1 MISHRLCLM
10 VLLLPLVVAAPAVAK
25 DRPHII
31 LCMADDQ
38 GWGDVGYN
46 GHPVQK
52 TPVLDEMAKTGLRF
66 DNFYAAAP
74 VCSPTRGSVLTGRH
88 PNRFACFSWGHTLRP
103 QEVTVAEVLKMAGYT
118 TGHFGKWHLGPVRK
132 GSPVSPGNSGFDE
145 WASSPNFYENS
156 PLLSRNGKV
165 IETKGESSM
174 VTVELALG
182 FLRKAVAAKK
192 PSLTVIWFGNP
203 HTPHQGW
210 PELLKLY
217 DGQPNRLQNYYAE
230 VTGVDRAMGHL
241 RKELRK
247 LHIADNTL
255 LWYTSDNGGRR
266 PGSVGGLRGQKGS
279 LYEGGIRVP
288 AIIEWPAKIMKPA
301 VTKISCSTVD
311 IYPTLL
317 DVVGAKAAKQPVL
330 DGVSLLPLIEG
341 RMTKRDKPLGFW
353 VYPVRGKPMRSAA
366 LLKELQAEQKAG
378 KESADAQVLAADAGK
393 ITQKYPADRRPG
405 HAALIAG
412 DYKLHRIARGKG
424 PDRYSLYNLKTDPKE
439 TTDLIDRE
447 PAVAERL
454 KKRLT
459 AWQRS
464 IIGSL
469 NGDDYR

>member
-1 MISHRLCLM
+1 MISHPLRLL
-10 VLLLPLVVAAPAVAK
+10 VLLPAVFASSAVAN
-25 DRPHII
+25 DRPHIV

-38 GWGDVGYN
+38 GWGDVSYN
-46 GHPVQK
+46 GHKVLK
-52 TPVLDEMAKTGLRF
+52 TPVLDEMAKAGLRF

-103 QEVTVAEVLKMAGYT
+103 QEVTIAEVLKKAGYT

-132 GSPVSPGNSGFDE
+132 GSPVSPGHSGFDE
-145 WASSPNFYENS
+145 WASSPNFYDNS

-165 IETKGESSM
+165 IHTKGESSM
-174 VTVELALG
+174 VTVELAIK

-192 PSLTVIWFGNP
+192 PSLTVIWFGSP
-203 HTPHQGW
+203 HSPHRGW
-210 PELLKLY
+210 PELMKQY
-217 DGQPNRLQNYYAE
+217 AGQPKRLQNYYAE
-230 VTGVDRAMGHL
+230 VTGIDRAMGRL
-241 RKELRK
+241 RTELRK
-247 LHIADNTL
+247 LKIADNTL
-255 LWYTSDNGGRR
+255 LWYTSDNGAQG
-266 PGSVGGLRGQKGS
+266 PGSTGGLRGKKGT

-288 AIIEWPAKIMKPA
+288 AIIEWPAKIKKPA
-301 VTKISCSTVD
+301 VTTISCSTVD

-317 DVVGAKAAKQPVL
+317 DVVGVKAEKQPVL

-353 VYPVRGKPMRSAA
+353 VYPVRGRPKRSAQ
-366 LLKELQAEQKAG
+366 LLTELQAEQKAG
-378 KESADAQVLAADAGK
+378 KESSDPKLLAVDAGK
-393 ITQKYPADRRPG
+393 ITQKYSTDRLPG

-424 PDRYSLYNLKTDPKE
+424 PARYSLYNLKTDPKE
-439 TTDLIDRE
+439 STDLFDRK

-454 KKRLT
+454 KKSLAT
-459 AWQRS
+459 WQRS
-464 IIGSL
+464 VIGSL